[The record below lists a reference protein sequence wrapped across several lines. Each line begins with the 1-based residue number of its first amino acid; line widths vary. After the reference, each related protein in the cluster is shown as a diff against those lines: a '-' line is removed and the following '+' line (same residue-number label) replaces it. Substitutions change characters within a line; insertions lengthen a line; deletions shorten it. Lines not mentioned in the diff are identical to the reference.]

1 METAITKTNGSLQ
14 YNLGKDEI
22 TTLMQSGIIPQGTP
36 DGTIKMFARFC
47 GESNLSP
54 FKRQVHLVKRGEKFT
69 IQTGIDGYRA
79 IANRTGLYAGSDDYL
94 FDEGIGE
101 YEMIKDT
108 RKYPTTAKASVYR
121 LVGGVRCPF
130 TATAGWKEYSQS
142 YNGKLGTMWEKMPF
156 LMLGKC
162 AEALALRKAFPEEL
176 AGLYTDE
183 EMSQATTTED
193 YTPKNEPQK
202 QPEPSRQSASQNGH
216 TVSFKEFDCKTE
228 KITFGKYEGMEWITL
243 DSGYLQYIVKNG
255 QPDAKAKA
263 EATLKYMSGVE
274 SQVPQVDDFEQVFGP
289 KDEKKVEVKPM
300 DAPPIDRVLSS
311 LDDVIIKADL
321 PLLLKW
327 WKDNYDTVYA
337 LPAMD
342 KKIVE
347 KAFQTA
353 KKSLEK
359 GSK

>member
-1 METAITKTNGSLQ
+1 MSQELTKTNGSLQ
-14 YNLGKDEI
+14 YNLGQDEI
-22 TTLMQSGIIPQGTP
+22 KTLVQSGIIPQGTP
-36 DGTIKMFARFC
+36 EGTIKMFARFC

-54 FKRQVHLVKRGEKFT
+54 FKKQVHLVKRGEKFT

-101 YEMIKDT
+101 YEMIKNA
-108 RKYPTTAKASVYR
+108 RKNPTTAKAVVYR

-130 TATAGWKEYSQS
+130 SATAGWKEYSQS
-142 YNGKLGTMWEKMPF
+142 YNGKLGNMWEKMPF

-176 AGLYTDE
+176 GGLYTDE
-183 EMSQATTTED
+183 EMAQATTFE
-193 YTPKNEPQK
+193 EVQQK
-202 QPEPSRQSASQNGH
+202 PEVHRQTVESNGH
-216 TVSFKEFDCKTE
+216 SVSYKEFDCKTE
-228 KITFGKYEGMEWITL
+228 RITFGKYSGVEWITL
-243 DSGYLQYIVKNG
+243 DKGYLEWIVKNG
-255 QPDAKAKA
+255 QPDARMKA
-263 EATLKYMSGVE
+263 EATLKYMDGVE
-274 SQVPQVDDFEQVFGP
+274 SQTAAVDDFAEVFGP
-289 KDEKKVEVKPM
+289 DNKKAVVVEAVVEEMK
-300 DAPPIDRVLSS
+300 APAIDIVLSK
-311 LDDVIIKADL
+311 LDDVIRKGDL
-321 PLLLKW
+321 QELLKW
-327 WKDNYDTVYA
+327 WKDNYDAVYS

-347 KAFQTA
+347 KAFNTA